1 MMSSG
6 ENDVCN
12 HLKVIVRVRPENSS
26 ELDEKYSRVVHVVDE
41 HMLVFDPKLE
51 DVNFFHPTTH
61 RDLNK
66 RRNRD
71 LKFIF
76 DQVFDDSASQLDVF
90 EQTRSILE
98 GVFNGYNGTVFAY
111 GATGAGKTHTML
123 GSPKQPGV
131 MYLTMMEL
139 YNRMEQI
146 KSERSCDV
154 AVSYFEVYNEQIR
167 DLLTNSRSL
176 AMREDAQNGIVIQ
189 GLTLHKPKS
198 AEQLLA
204 MLDYGNTNRTQHPTD
219 ANSTS
224 SRSHAVFQ
232 IYLRQQDRTAYISQ
246 SIKIAKMCLVDL
258 AGSERN
264 MSTKVARLRE
274 GANINRSLLALGNV
288 INALADPKRRTQH
301 IPYRNSKLTRILKDS
316 LGGNCRTIM
325 IVSISPSSRC
335 YEDTYNTL
343 NYANRAK
350 AIKSSLKSNVL
361 NLDCH
366 VSKYA
371 KICEE
376 QKKEI
381 MELKQKLKDYNNEK
395 LVNPNTHG
403 LTLTV
408 GTDIQ
413 QAEIKRFKEVLKN
426 IFSKRQQI
434 RNENLDLQLKLK
446 ETELKSYYHKR
457 DNQQIQLLCSE
468 QIAQKALWKHEH
480 RLAKINAHCLRIQ
493 EMKKASEKLFEENSS
508 WLHQVERK
516 TCLLSQDKKMPQVLQ
531 QDLHCSHLKMEVM
544 DLKRQI
550 GHMIRLLS
558 FQESENK
565 RTENLVNALLPA
577 FRHQYYS
584 LKKVGQASAA
594 TESQFMRIEQLV
606 QQEKGVVWADETV
619 ELSEITSDVQLD
631 FSSII
636 SFSQLSYNQDIPCCT
651 TNTPLRSLLKN
662 RVALQRDSPFVQIK
676 ATSVES
682 KENILSER
690 NKEIAT
696 PYKSF
701 RRRLEESLIN
711 CSDQPNQ
718 STAKNYSHL
727 AQLNDSLS
735 KEVIA
740 LQWTPEICK
749 SQTVQR
755 PSSLSDSKPHS
766 QMTNFHGEEEEEED
780 GNLSDTENSIS
791 RTSRN
796 LTNVTYNLTAGC
808 NRAVMD
814 TTVTLNPA
822 VNNPDC
828 SKPVDVSHE
837 HSWPHGSFLQR
848 LGFQSLLNESAALS
862 KPSYMGL
869 TCAARRKRKSESFKA
884 PRNDNS
890 FAAKRIRQDMQPIAE
905 SVALRV
911 PRLPEG
917 SQYQRKEFP
926 ARRCVKKDL
935 NAISTNKD
943 QPKRVKSKLL

>member
-1 MMSSG
+1 MSSG

-376 QKKEI
+376 QKKEVSKSFI
-381 MELKQKLKDYNNEK
+381 NSFLFL
-395 LVNPNTHG
+395 
-403 LTLTV
+403 
-408 GTDIQ
+408 
-413 QAEIKRFKEVLKN
+413 RFKEVLKN

-651 TNTPLRSLLKN
+651 YILSAVLLYCFHWKNRILSGEPKLRISDSTLQMVNDHIRMAVKRLLTGTTCTYFAFASLSLSLLTQYPSSSYSASVDWHLGSKKVLLCYLFASSKRECILLKHSSALCLIAYMLPSYDFVCSHLGTTNTPLRSLLKN

-676 ATSVES
+676 GRWNVHCLPKTSIIHNAIMSCHHNGLLLNAFHLYRAFQQLGHRFSAFQPIYKFAVFRVIS
-682 KENILSER
+682 ASFFFKNHILLRLMDNITLKQDFIILITMFYNILS
-690 NKEIAT
+690 
-696 PYKSF
+696 
-701 RRRLEESLIN
+701 
-711 CSDQPNQ
+711 
-718 STAKNYSHL
+718 
-727 AQLNDSLS
+727 
-735 KEVIA
+735 
-740 LQWTPEICK
+740 
-749 SQTVQR
+749 
-755 PSSLSDSKPHS
+755 
-766 QMTNFHGEEEEEED
+766 
-780 GNLSDTENSIS
+780 
-791 RTSRN
+791 
-796 LTNVTYNLTAGC
+796 
-808 NRAVMD
+808 
-814 TTVTLNPA
+814 
-822 VNNPDC
+822 
-828 SKPVDVSHE
+828 
-837 HSWPHGSFLQR
+837 
-848 LGFQSLLNESAALS
+848 
-862 KPSYMGL
+862 
-869 TCAARRKRKSESFKA
+869 
-884 PRNDNS
+884 
-890 FAAKRIRQDMQPIAE
+890 
-905 SVALRV
+905 
-911 PRLPEG
+911 
-917 SQYQRKEFP
+917 
-926 ARRCVKKDL
+926 
-935 NAISTNKD
+935 
-943 QPKRVKSKLL
+943 

>member
-1 MMSSG
+1 MSSG

-376 QKKEI
+376 QKKEVSKSFI
-381 MELKQKLKDYNNEK
+381 NSFLFL
-395 LVNPNTHG
+395 
-403 LTLTV
+403 
-408 GTDIQ
+408 
-413 QAEIKRFKEVLKN
+413 RFKEVLKN

-636 SFSQLSYNQDIPCCT
+636 SFSQLSYNQDIPC
-651 TNTPLRSLLKN
+651 S
-662 RVALQRDSPFVQIK
+662 
-676 ATSVES
+676 TSVES

-755 PSSLSDSKPHS
+755 PSSLTDSKPHS

-848 LGFQSLLNESAALS
+848 FVL
-862 KPSYMGL
+862 
-869 TCAARRKRKSESFKA
+869 
-884 PRNDNS
+884 
-890 FAAKRIRQDMQPIAE
+890 QPH
-905 SVALRV
+905 
-911 PRLPEG
+911 
-917 SQYQRKEFP
+917 
-926 ARRCVKKDL
+926 
-935 NAISTNKD
+935 
-943 QPKRVKSKLL
+943 

>member
-1 MMSSG
+1 MSSG

-376 QKKEI
+376 QKKEVSKCHI
-381 MELKQKLKDYNNEK
+381 
-395 LVNPNTHG
+395 NT
-403 LTLTV
+403 
-408 GTDIQ
+408 
-413 QAEIKRFKEVLKN
+413 
-426 IFSKRQQI
+426 
-434 RNENLDLQLKLK
+434 
-446 ETELKSYYHKR
+446 
-457 DNQQIQLLCSE
+457 
-468 QIAQKALWKHEH
+468 ALWKHEH

-651 TNTPLRSLLKN
+651 YILSAVLLYCFHWKN
-662 RVALQRDSPFVQIK
+662 R
-676 ATSVES
+676 
-682 KENILSER
+682 ILSGEPKLR
-690 NKEIAT
+690 I
-696 PYKSF
+696 
-701 RRRLEESLIN
+701 
-711 CSDQPNQ
+711 
-718 STAKNYSHL
+718 
-727 AQLNDSLS
+727 
-735 KEVIA
+735 
-740 LQWTPEICK
+740 
-749 SQTVQR
+749 
-755 PSSLSDSKPHS
+755 SDS
-766 QMTNFHGEEEEEED
+766 
-780 GNLSDTENSIS
+780 
-791 RTSRN
+791 
-796 LTNVTYNLTAGC
+796 
-808 NRAVMD
+808 
-814 TTVTLNPA
+814 TL
-822 VNNPDC
+822 V
-828 SKPVDVSHE
+828 
-837 HSWPHGSFLQR
+837 L
-848 LGFQSLLNESAALS
+848 
-862 KPSYMGL
+862 
-869 TCAARRKRKSESFKA
+869 
-884 PRNDNS
+884 
-890 FAAKRIRQDMQPIAE
+890 I
-905 SVALRV
+905 
-911 PRLPEG
+911 
-917 SQYQRKEFP
+917 
-926 ARRCVKKDL
+926 
-935 NAISTNKD
+935 
-943 QPKRVKSKLL
+943 